1 MVRCL
6 VLVLVDAS
14 EELQRVVGAA
24 VGPMNQEGL
33 AYDATESPA
42 SKKKGKGKGQRE
54 VEDTRSQVIRNPTK
68 LIATE

>member
-42 SKKKGKGKGQRE
+42 SKKKRKRTKG
-54 VEDTRSQVIRNPTK
+54 S
-68 LIATE
+68 